1 MKKTNFP
8 ILASFVGAFLF
19 LVLIKASTAGN
30 GNAFPLLTLL
40 FMSELGVFV
49 TGAGAVYGVK
59 VQLDKGFNIKLFL
72 SALVCTALAI
82 ALAIKGVAFWQN
94 MNVS

>member
-8 ILASFVGAFLF
+8 VLASFVGAFLF
-19 LVLIKASTAGN
+19 IVLITANTAGE

-49 TGAGAVYGVK
+49 TAAGAVYGVK
-59 VQLDKGFNIKLFL
+59 LQLDKGFSVKLF
-72 SALVCTALAI
+72 SSVLVCTALAI
-82 ALAIKGVAFWQN
+82 ALAIKGMAFWGN
-94 MNVS
+94 MNVG